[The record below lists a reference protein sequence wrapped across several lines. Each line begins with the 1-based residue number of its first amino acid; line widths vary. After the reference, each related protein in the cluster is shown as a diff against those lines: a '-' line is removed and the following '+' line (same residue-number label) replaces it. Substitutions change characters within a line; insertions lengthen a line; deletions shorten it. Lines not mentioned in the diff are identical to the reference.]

1 MIGFYVLI
9 SGNFVTTKYFVSI
22 IFSSSDTKSLPIT
35 ELANLTHRNNSYIS
49 NCNRYNQ
56 QVRQKPEFSVTI
68 ELKVDNMIKKYE
80 VNKIIA
86 NAYSK
91 KFPLSL
97 LASIYRNMKQLLK
110 TMAPI
115 TIENCL
121 NLYVYLE

>member
-22 IFSSSDTKSLPIT
+22 IFSSSDTKSLPTNVRNST
-35 ELANLTHRNNSYIS
+35 ELANLTYRNTSHIS

-56 QVRQKPEFSVTI
+56 QIRQKPNILVTI

-91 KFPLSL
+91 NSH
-97 LASIYRNMKQLLK
+97 
-110 TMAPI
+110 
-115 TIENCL
+115 
-121 NLYVYLE
+121 

>member
-1 MIGFYVLI
+1 MYE
-9 SGNFVTTKYFVSI
+9 K
-22 IFSSSDTKSLPIT
+22 
-35 ELANLTHRNNSYIS
+35 LANLTYWNTNHIS

-56 QVRQKPEFSVTI
+56 QIRQKPNILVTI

-91 KFPLSL
+91 KFPISVLTST
-97 LASIYRNMKQLLK
+97 YRNMKQLLK

-115 TIENCL
+115 TIENFL